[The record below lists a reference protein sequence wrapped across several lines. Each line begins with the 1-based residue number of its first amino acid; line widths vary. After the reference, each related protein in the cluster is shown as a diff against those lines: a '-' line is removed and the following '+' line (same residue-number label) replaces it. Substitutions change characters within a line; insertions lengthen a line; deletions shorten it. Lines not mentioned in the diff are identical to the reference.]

1 MLNLTDLMEE
11 VLALCYGSF
20 LGKLL
25 LLWDRLDWPISIK
38 LCSNSGPITIK
49 VCTEVINMRCL
60 PEFASISQKMSQVGL
75 CSTQCQHSWEISDAA
90 VDGLLLLYILTSPLG
105 DNFMKEIFL
114 RTIIFT
120 FSKNKDHG
128 FNFDDEIKY

>member
-1 MLNLTDLMEE
+1 MFQLVAT
-11 VLALCYGSF
+11 F
-20 LGKLL
+20 LG
-25 LLWDRLDWPISIK
+25 D
-38 LCSNSGPITIK
+38 
-49 VCTEVINMRCL
+49 
-60 PEFASISQKMSQVGL
+60 
-75 CSTQCQHSWEISDAA
+75 ISDAA